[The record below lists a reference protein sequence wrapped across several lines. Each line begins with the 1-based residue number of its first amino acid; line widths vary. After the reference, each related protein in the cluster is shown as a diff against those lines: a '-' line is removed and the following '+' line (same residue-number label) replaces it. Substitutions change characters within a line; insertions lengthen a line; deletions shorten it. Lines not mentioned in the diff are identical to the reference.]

1 MAATDKA
8 RTGGGMTAA
17 VTLVFCFLTAIIE
30 GIDLQ
35 SMGIAAPS
43 LKPEFGLSNE
53 QLGWILAASPI
64 GLFFGSFFGG
74 RLADFF
80 GRKAA
85 LVGSMLVFGVFQLTT
100 VWAPNYEILGAI
112 RLLCGLGLGGALPNL
127 IALTSEAASGK
138 SRIVSVVITAAGM
151 PVGGG
156 LASAIMFFEGAGAD
170 WRTVFYIGGIAPLL
184 LAPVIALALP
194 ESRMFKAAKAAEA
207 ASGVAARKV
216 GALMALFGENRAIA
230 TLLIWIAMLFTT
242 IVTYLLLNWLPVL
255 MVAKGFTK
263 PEASFI
269 QIWFNGG
276 AAAGSIALG
285 WLMERLMAAKPQ
297 TRDHQGRMVLF
308 LCYGGLAVSLV
319 GLTAITNNV
328 MLASIAV
335 AVTGAFL
342 LGAQYIV
349 YGLTPFYYR
358 TTSRGTGTG
367 AGVASGRL
375 GSAVGPMLAGMLL
388 SAGQSTTQVLQ
399 AMFPVV
405 GVAAAAAILLMFR
418 KQVDE

>member
-1 MAATDKA
+1 MATTDEV
-8 RTGGGMTAA
+8 RMRGGMTAA
-17 VTLVFCFLTAIIE
+17 ITLVFCFLTACIE

-74 RLADFF
+74 RLADVF
-80 GRKAA
+80 GRKVA

-151 PVGGG
+151 PVGGAF
-156 LASAIMFFEGAGAD
+156 ASAIMFIEGAGAD
-170 WRTVFYIGGIAPLL
+170 WRTVFYIGGIAPLVL
-184 LAPVIALALP
+184 GPLMAFALP
-194 ESRMFKAAKAAEA
+194 ESRMFRAAKAAEA
-207 ASGVAARKV
+207 AGGRKV
-216 GALMALFGENRAIA
+216 NTFTALFGENRAISS
-230 TLLIWIAMLFTT
+230 LLIWIAMLFTT

-269 QIWFNGG
+269 QIWFNMG
-276 AAAGSIALG
+276 AAFGSILLG
-285 WLMERLMAAKPQ
+285 WLMERLMASKPE

-308 LCYGGLAVSLV
+308 LCYAGLAVSLV
-319 GLTAITNNV
+319 GLTAITNNLT
-328 MLASIAV
+328 LASIAV

-388 SAGQSTTQVLQ
+388 GAGQSTTQVLQ

-405 GVAAAAAILLMFR
+405 GVGAVAAILLMFR

>member
-1 MAATDKA
+1 MAATKDEA
-8 RTGGGMTAA
+8 RITGGTAA
-17 VTLVFCFLTAIIE
+17 VVTLVFCFLTACIE

-43 LKPEFGLSNE
+43 LKPEFGLDNG

-74 RLADFF
+74 RLADAF
-80 GRKAA
+80 GRKSA

-156 LASAIMFFEGAGAD
+156 LASAIMFLGGDHAS
-170 WRTVFYIGGIAPLL
+170 WRTVFYIGGIAPLVL
-184 LAPVIALALP
+184 GPLMAFALP

-207 ASGVAARKV
+207 AGGKK
-216 GALMALFGENRAIA
+216 LNTFTALFGEGRAISS
-230 TLLIWIAMLFTT
+230 LLIWIAMLFTT

-269 QIWFNGG
+269 QIWFNVG
-276 AAAGSIALG
+276 AAVGLDRARLADGAAHGRQAGDPRSSGTDGAVPL
-285 WLMERLMAAKPQ
+285 
-297 TRDHQGRMVLF
+297 
-308 LCYGGLAVSLV
+308 LCRPGGLACGTYGDHQQSDV
-319 GLTAITNNV
+319 GLHRRD
-328 MLASIAV
+328 
-335 AVTGAFL
+335 GD
-342 LGAQYIV
+342 
-349 YGLTPFYYR
+349 
-358 TTSRGTGTG
+358 
-367 AGVASGRL
+367 GRL
-375 GSAVGPMLAGMLL
+375 PAGRAIHRLCPDAVLLPHHQPGDGNRRGGGVRTSGLGGRAHAGGDAAGRGPEHKLKCCRRCIRWWALAP
-388 SAGQSTTQVLQ
+388 SRRSC
-399 AMFPVV
+399 
-405 GVAAAAAILLMFR
+405 
-418 KQVDE
+418 